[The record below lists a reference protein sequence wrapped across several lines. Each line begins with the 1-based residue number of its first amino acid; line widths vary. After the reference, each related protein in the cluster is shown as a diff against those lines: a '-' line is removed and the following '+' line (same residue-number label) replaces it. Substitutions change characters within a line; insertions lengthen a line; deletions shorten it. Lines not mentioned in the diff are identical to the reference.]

1 MGQAIERDTVEEVLG
16 ILSEVAPRAAV
27 GLECGDKW
35 ATNRL
40 SPVAQWRIKE
50 TGIWPFLV
58 GDLALC
64 LNQAIYQLWVDAAPD
79 QLEALRNKLDGY
91 NLAIMHYTDPHR
103 LRLRSAAASRGW
115 ALSALASQLEV
126 PQHQVMAIGDGG
138 LDRSMLQAAAFA
150 AVISGMETGSDL
162 PEGPAEMATA
172 AGVAEALQRYLVPG
186 S

>member
-1 MGQAIERDTVEEVLG
+1 M
-16 ILSEVAPRAAV
+16 

-35 ATNRL
+35 ATSRL
-40 SPVAQWRIKE
+40 SPVAQWRIKQ
-50 TGIWPFLV
+50 TGIWPLLV

-64 LNQAIYQLWVDAAPD
+64 LDQAIYQLWVDAAPSR
-79 QLEALRNKLDGY
+79 LEALRDQLADF

-103 LRLRSAAASRGW
+103 LLLRSAAASRGW

-150 AVISGMETGSDL
+150 AVIPGMETGSDP
-162 PEGPAEMATA
+162 PEASSEMATA
-172 AGVAEALQRYLVPG
+172 AGVAEALERYLVPG